1 MQKGLQ
7 LNPDQS
13 EPLIVGTSSQLNQVL
28 SVTVAGVNLPVSEQ
42 MKVLGVI
49 LDQRLTFEKH
59 ASAVAKLCNYHA
71 QAVRHIRHL
80 LTPELAQTLACSLIL
95 SRIDY
100 CNALLYGAPT
110 GTIQK
115 LQRVQNNAARIVLQM
130 RQRSHAKPM
139 LHSLHWLPVDQR
151 IIYKMAMITI
161 KVQRT
166 ATSAYLSR
174 HLQHRNCV
182 RNLRSSDTPLL
193 CQPFTKTDLAR
204 RGFRYSAPAVW
215 NSLPRTVLESPPIT
229 VFKSRLKTHLFDLA
243 DIKQ

>member
-1 MQKGLQ
+1 MQNGLQ
-7 LNPDQS
+7 LNPNKS
-13 EPLIVGTSSQLNQVL
+13 KALIVGTSSQLNQVL
-28 SVTVAGVNLPVSEQ
+28 PAVPSVTVAGVNLPVSEQ
-42 MKVLGVI
+42 MKVLRVI
-49 LDQRLTFEKH
+49 LDRRQTFEKH

-71 QAVRHIRHL
+71 QAIRHIRHL
-80 LTPELAQTLACSLIL
+80 LMPELAQTKCSFIL
-95 SRIDY
+95 CRIDY

-130 RQRSHAKPM
+130 PRRSHTKPM

-174 HLQHRNCV
+174 HLQPRNCV

-193 CQPFTKTDLAR
+193 CHQ
-204 RGFRYSAPAVW
+204 
-215 NSLPRTVLESPPIT
+215 I
-229 VFKSRLKTHLFDLA
+229 
-243 DIKQ
+243 